1 MPFHRI
7 LVPVDGTEA
16 SRSVLPYLPMLLESS
31 ESEVLLVRAV
41 PFLATLLEMPNDF
54 ASGPP
59 SMGSDMSEGEAQMA
73 SLVVRLREFGIRAR
87 GLTRVGAPMD
97 LIEHA
102 IRKEG
107 IDLIALSSRP
117 PSEFWNVFGET
128 LPEHLLRHT
137 TLPLFLLNVRPPVP
151 DWTDQFPWRPK
162 SGNVLVP
169 MAGNPASVDAVGAAL
184 SLARR
189 MGARVTLEALPDAD
203 CSLAYTLEHLARGLR
218 RCERE
223 HVLAEKKVARGDPGS
238 VLLEEADREKVDLI
252 VLPPRLVPSPAT
264 DPLGSTVARLLRR
277 VRVPLVFPGRFQPG
291 RPRSP
296 ALEAPGSGGTSW
308 PAREERAGVRHR

>member
-1 MPFHRI
+1 
-7 LVPVDGTEA
+7 
-16 SRSVLPYLPMLLESS
+16 MLLESP

-59 SMGSDMSEGEAQMA
+59 SMGSDMSEGEAQLA
-73 SLVVRLREFGIRAR
+73 SLVLRLREFGIRAR
-87 GLTRVGAPMD
+87 GLTRVGSAMD
-97 LIEHA
+97 LIESA
-102 IRKEG
+102 IRKEE
-107 IDLIALSSRP
+107 IDLVALASGP
-117 PSEFWNVFGET
+117 PSEFWNVFWET

-151 DWTDQFPWRPK
+151 DWTAQFPWRPR
-162 SGNVLVP
+162 SGRVLVP

-184 SLARR
+184 GLARR

-223 HVLAEKKVARGDPGS
+223 HVLAEKRMARGDPGR
-238 VLLEEADREKVDLI
+238 VLLEESDREAVDLI
-252 VLPPRLVPSPAT
+252 VLPPRLVPSPAA

-277 VRVPLVFPGRFQPG
+277 VRVPMMFPSRSQPD
-291 RPRSP
+291 RAKSP
-296 ALEAPGSGGTSW
+296 VLASLGSRGPSAPAVGD
-308 PAREERAGVRHR
+308 RAAAGNR